1 MIALS
6 TNSRLISYAGQ
17 ILPGWLI
24 VGIGVGFA
32 RPTLISSATQDL
44 ADHQAATGSAVV
56 TMAGQIGSV
65 IGVNLLVIFL
75 ASTGHPG
82 DPHHNFAAAWL
93 LAAGLMLLSAVTALT
108 MTHRHGARATP

>member
-1 MIALS
+1 MMALLTS
-6 TNSRLISYAGQ
+6 SRHISYAAQ

-24 VGIGVGFA
+24 VGVGVGFA
-32 RPTLISSATQDL
+32 LPTLISSATQDL

-65 IGVNLLVIFL
+65 VGVSLLVIFL
-75 ASTGHPG
+75 AFTGHSG

-108 MTHRHGARATP
+108 MTHRPIARATP